1 MATCT
6 TKIGVF
12 SITMDAALSYLQLTI
27 LFRHSLYLPNDQLA
41 LSFGGAKSLHEI
53 TPEQIR
59 RFSRTAGLPE
69 RLVSQTISETV
80 ERVAQAWVQLAEK
93 EILPTN
99 LRKLIGS
106 HIDST
111 AARTKTPHQPSAP
124 RRRTPGI

>member
-1 MATCT
+1 LEA
-6 TKIGVF
+6 
-12 SITMDAALSYLQLTI
+12 
-27 LFRHSLYLPNDQLA
+27 P
-41 LSFGGAKSLHEI
+41 
-53 TPEQIR
+53 
-59 RFSRTAGLPE
+59 
-69 RLVSQTISETV
+69 ISETV

-93 EILPTN
+93 EI